1 MTTGRPFRLG
11 YNTNSWGRTPDLD
24 VMLGDIAGA
33 GWEGVEF
40 ITLSLDWLGTP
51 RHLSGLLDKHG
62 LTASAMFGRLDTL
75 GDDAEQ
81 MLERERRR
89 IEYAAELGCR
99 AYPFTGPPRVVRR
112 PPTEDEFKRLGELA
126 ETLIDHAA
134 GLGQILAFH
143 AHPNCVVET
152 EAEQDRLLSYTDRL
166 QVCVDV
172 SIAALMREDAVAQL
186 RKYRDRLGYVHM
198 KDVAPG
204 KYCIMGRG
212 MGLLDFALIRE
223 TLLDI
228 GYTGWVVGELGS
240 GADTGTVESC
250 YANREYLRSLGY

>member
-1 MTTGRPFRLG
+1 MNNGRPFRLG

-24 VMLGDIAGA
+24 AMLGDIAGA

-40 ITLSLDWLGTP
+40 IGLSLDWLGTP
-51 RHLSGLLDKHG
+51 RHLRGLLDKHG
-62 LTASAMFGRLDTL
+62 LEASAVFGRLDSL

-89 IEYAAELGCR
+89 IEHAAELGCKV
-99 AYPFTGPPRVVRR
+99 YPFTGPPRVPRCL
-112 PPTEDEFKRLGELA
+112 PADDEFKRLGEQA

-134 GLGQILAFH
+134 GLGQTLAFH
-143 AHPNCVVET
+143 AHPNTVVET
-152 EAEQDRLLSYTDRL
+152 EAEQDRLFSYAGRL

-204 KYCIMGRG
+204 KFCIMGRG
-212 MGLLDFALIRE
+212 MGLLDFGLIRQ

-228 GYTGWVVGELGS
+228 GYKGWVDGELGS